1 MILDQRRKASLA
13 RHVLLRLEPRVHLT
27 VGSGECC
34 EAASETQPPGT
45 RHTVTIEDPPTDPAP
60 GTQLPLT

>member
-34 EAASETQPPGT
+34 EAASETHALRSDP
-45 RHTVTIEDPPTDPAP
+45 RAYSVVTPPTW
-60 GTQLPLT
+60 LER